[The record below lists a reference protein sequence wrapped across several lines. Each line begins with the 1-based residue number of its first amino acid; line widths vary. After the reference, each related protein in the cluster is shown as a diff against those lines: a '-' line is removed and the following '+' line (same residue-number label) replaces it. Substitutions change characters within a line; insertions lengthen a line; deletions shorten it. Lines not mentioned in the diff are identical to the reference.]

1 MIDVGT
7 AVKLIQHNFP
17 QVALRS
23 VLPIT
28 NGWDS
33 FVLEVNNE
41 LIFRFPLRENV
52 VASLQMEISLLPYL
66 EQALSTPIPHFDYIG
81 HGDADYPY
89 IFVGYRKLDG
99 IALEDE
105 GFSTEQLT
113 ALAPALATFLSELH
127 RFPIIQ
133 AVQASV
139 QEHTPIQWCEQYR
152 ERYIDLQKRIFPLLD
167 ITLRTKSER
176 LWEGFLNDRSLF
188 TFQPVLLHCD
198 LNCEHI
204 FCDPERG
211 VLNGVIDWG
220 DTTIGD
226 PAQDFVGLL
235 KDRGKVFTE
244 LVLAHYQGTID
255 ASFWRRMDFYSHYSP
270 FAELLYGSYSNNE
283 TFIEQGVKRLH
294 EMFRN

>member
-1 MIDVGT
+1 MIDV
-7 AVKLIQHNFP
+7 AIAMALIQHNFP
-17 QVALRS
+17 QVAIRS
-23 VLPIT
+23 VRPIT

-41 LIFRFPLRENV
+41 LIFRFPLRDDV
-52 VASLQMEISLLPYL
+52 VASLQMEMRLLPSL
-66 EQALSTPIPHFDYIG
+66 EKALSTPIPHFDYIG
-81 HGDADYPY
+81 HGDSHYPY

-99 IALEDE
+99 TALEDE
-105 GFSTEQLT
+105 SLSTEQVT

-139 QEHTPIQWCEQYR
+139 QEHTPTQWRERYQ

-167 ITLRTKSER
+167 ITLRAKSER
-176 LWEGFLNDRSLF
+176 LWKGFLNDSTIF

-211 VLNGVIDWG
+211 ILNGIIDWG
-220 DTTIGD
+220 DATIGD
-226 PAQDFVGLL
+226 PTQDFVGLL
-235 KDRGKVFTE
+235 IGRGKVFTE
-244 LVLAHYQGTID
+244 HVLAHYQGIID
-255 ASFWRRMDFYSHYSP
+255 ASFWRRMDFYRCYSP
-270 FAELLYGSYSNNE
+270 FAELLYGAYSNNE
-283 TFIEQGVKRLH
+283 TFIEQGMKRLH
-294 EMFRN
+294 EMFRI